1 MLIGHARGRDY
12 LKHDG
17 NEVLV
22 IIKLLANFFF
32 AFMILTPFIAPAVFC
47 FFVGCMIQREQITQK
62 RIIIVLALLIPV
74 LLFISYFAAQLL
86 GLIFWSL
93 IWFFIG
99 LLRPE
104 NYTKSQFWTRW
115 LIFITCFSAY
125 ILLYLYLFR
134 LF

>member
-1 MLIGHARGRDY
+1 MGRARETDY

-62 RIIIVLALLIPV
+62 RIILVLALLIPI
-74 LLFISYFAAQLL
+74 LLLISYCAPQIL
-86 GLIFWSL
+86 GLVFWSL

-104 NYTKSQFWTRW
+104 NYTNSQFWTRW
-115 LIFITCFSAY
+115 LIFIACFSVY